1 MEQSKI
7 RVTIL
12 WVVVMCGLTVHS
24 LADLMPLFWS
34 EPVAISDSG
43 AAPSGLLAFMMTVT
57 YLIPV
62 CGILCTLYGNKRF
75 CGITNVV
82 LAAIV
87 FLFNLFHM
95 SELFMDFS
103 IVQLPLLPVILI
115 VSGILCT
122 ESWKLMK

>member
-1 MEQSKI
+1 MEQFKI

-12 WVVVMCGLTVHS
+12 WVMVMCGLTVHS

-95 SELFMDFS
+95 GELFMDFS

>member
-1 MEQSKI
+1 
-7 RVTIL
+7 
-12 WVVVMCGLTVHS
+12 MCGLTVHS

>member
-62 CGILCTLYGNKRF
+62 CGILCTLYENKRF